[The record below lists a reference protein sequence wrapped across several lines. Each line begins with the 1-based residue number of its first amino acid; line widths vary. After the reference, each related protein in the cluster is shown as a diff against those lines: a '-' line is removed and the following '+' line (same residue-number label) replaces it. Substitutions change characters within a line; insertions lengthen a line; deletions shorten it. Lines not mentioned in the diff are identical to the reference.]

1 MNIDEADIER
11 MKECLSEIQDE
22 RRQTGNFHHKLMDIL
37 VIGLC
42 SVVEDHCGFEE
53 MEELGGAQEAFFKKF
68 LDLSNGIPDE
78 YTFKRVFQM
87 INPRELQK
95 ALNERLDLKGEAGGR
110 EVNIDGKTIR
120 GSADGKRSAVH
131 RGSARVNEGNVVLGQ
146 VKTEEKSNEITA
158 IPQLLD
164 AIEIRGDTVTIDA
177 PGCQTAI
184 AAKIRDKGADYVLA
198 VKENQKTLY
207 TEIKEYFE
215 YLDDKRT
222 KGLPEDI
229 RDSGYEKG
237 HGRTE
242 RRVIRTACEIDFLSG
257 KDNWKDLKTI
267 LECRSTRTIGGKT
280 TVSNRYYISSAD
292 ADAGWFCKVIRGHR
306 SIENNLHRMPDVCF
320 REDYSR
326 SRLGNLAENLNILRK
341 TALSRIKA
349 QVIMKGKKKLSVRRK
364 MFRASLN
371 VDFLYQILF
380 GKS

>member
-1 MNIDEADIER
+1 MKIEEADIER
-11 MKECLSEIQDE
+11 MKECLSEIKDE
-22 RRQTGNFHHKLMDIL
+22 RRQSGNFHHKLMDIL

-42 SVVEDHCGFEE
+42 SVLDDHCGFEE

-87 INPRELQK
+87 INPQELQK
-95 ALNERLDLKGEAGGR
+95 ALNEWLELGGEAGGR
-110 EVNIDGKTIR
+110 TVNIDGKSIR
-120 GSADGKRSAVH
+120 GSADGNRSAVH
-131 RGSARVNEGNVVLGQ
+131 IVSAWVNDGNLVLGQ

-164 AIEIRGDTVTIDA
+164 AIEISGDTVTIDA
-177 PGCQTAI
+177 MGCQTAI
-184 AAKIRDKGADYVLA
+184 AAKIRDKGANYVLA

-215 YLDDKRT
+215 YLDDKQT
-222 KGLPEDI
+222 GDLPLDI
-229 RDSGYEKG
+229 WDSGNEKG

-267 LECRSTRTIGGKT
+267 IQCRSTRIIGNKT
-280 TVSNRYYISSAD
+280 TVSDRYYISSAD
-292 ADAGWFCKVIRGHR
+292 ADADWFCKVIRGHW
-306 SIENNLHRMPDVCF
+306 SIENNLHWMLDVCF

-326 SRLGNLAENLNILRK
+326 ARCGNLAENLNILRK
-341 TALSRIKA
+341 VALSRIKA
-349 QVIMKGKKKLSVRRK
+349 QVIMKGKKKLSVRCK